1 MAKRNT
7 KLMFSDIIEILYS
20 SSTKLERKLPTAGC
34 IAKVWIFTVPGPNSS
49 SSWPC
54 FNTPQ
59 RSKGSGAVSGFVFF
73 KVYVRKGI
81 MEPRVYRRT
90 VDIDIYIYIFDIL
103 AYFSKW
109 WMLENTSNYYFS
121 YIFEH
126 PPF

>member
-1 MAKRNT
+1 
-7 KLMFSDIIEILYS
+7 MFSDIIEILYS

-90 VDIDIYIYIFDIL
+90 VDIDIYIYIYLTFWHISQNGGCSKIL
-103 AYFSKW
+103 QIIIFHIFS
-109 WMLENTSNYYFS
+109 S
-121 YIFEH
+121 IPHFEKYTH
-126 PPF
+126 L